1 MDNIRPTPP
10 GADNFVARPLNAPR
24 AEAPILGSLADQ
36 LRIQNRETQR
46 EAVGQIAAQIPGLQ
60 NPQDRIA
67 GLQLLFDYTAQPAH
81 SETVEIDDLQVTLST
96 VVDNFAQEKA
106 NAVIRRLVIE
116 DPDIKVKK
124 AGIKRLEDRLLVQDH
139 VDGSYYEDLSD
150 LVSIA
155 GSAEGPQRT
164 ALLSRAI
171 TTLDAYTK
179 RPKKYKYDTL
189 HEGRADAAQRAI
201 TNLTREESDPELK
214 QAGMQQMASRLL
226 EQNHNVGHHGEAMAD
241 IVAIARS
248 AEDPQRTAL
257 LRQAMTTL
265 DAYTKRPG
273 EDRYDSFHETRVGL
287 AQRAI
292 TNLARGESDPELK
305 QAGMQS
311 VENRLLAQNDSIG
324 HHYEAITDIVAI
336 ARSAEDPQRTAR
348 LRQAMTTLDAYT
360 KRPGEDRYDS
370 FHETRVG
377 LAQRAITNLA
387 RGESDPELKQA
398 GMQSVEN
405 RLLAQN
411 DSIGHHGEAITDIVA
426 IARSAKDPQRTAL
439 LRQTITTL
447 DRYSRRPSGEY
458 DVFYDRKVRRAQEAI
473 IDIVNTTDD
482 HEVRLRAM
490 DNLVFRLEEQSAL
503 LGYHFEAIRCLRDMA
518 RDADMAG
525 RAAQI
530 LRNFA
535 GRPQTATHDLNL
547 YDQDMARRWADD
559 IAPPTLNTATMTN
572 PQPKWQK
579 MPSYTHVSTTPAGDV
594 RFPGLEEQ
602 FSASVDRASH
612 LLDTLELITKPS

>member
-292 TNLARGESDPELK
+292 TNLAR
-305 QAGMQS
+305 
-311 VENRLLAQNDSIG
+311 R
-324 HHYEAITDIVAI
+324 
-336 ARSAEDPQRTAR
+336 
-348 LRQAMTTLDAYT
+348 
-360 KRPGEDRYDS
+360 
-370 FHETRVG
+370 
-377 LAQRAITNLA
+377 
-387 RGESDPELKQA
+387 ESDPELKQA

-612 LLDTLELITKPS
+612 LLDTLPPSSINAGDLRSR